1 MVGDNGFENDPEN
14 KGLTLTTEVLC
25 IAIMTQ
31 RGGTEKKKRDK
42 GREDDT
48 TVHFS

>member
-25 IAIMTQ
+25 IAMM
-31 RGGTEKKKRDK
+31 TEKGVIEKRDR
-42 GREDDT
+42 GRENDT
-48 TVHFS
+48 TVCFS

>member
-1 MVGDNGFENDPEN
+1 MAEDNGFENDPEN

-25 IAIMTQ
+25 IAIMTEQ
-31 RGGTEKKKRDK
+31 GGKEERDK

-48 TVHFS
+48 TVCFS